1 MLLFY
6 NMQCNTDLD
15 DSGIKNYTLNLIWSL
30 GNGQAVMGLLDEST
44 MKYI

>member
-15 DSGIKNYTLNLIWSL
+15 DSGIRKLYFEFDMESWKWS
-30 GNGQAVMGLLDEST
+30 GSDGPFG
-44 MKYI
+44 